1 MFADSNGGLVEP
13 ARWLSERCCWRETC
27 VWKSTCF
34 ASFLLFM
41 LLVPQW
47 FGMVYTRSISI
58 ICFVFVGR
66 MGAFHLLVY
75 DD

>member
-1 MFADSNGGLVEP
+1 M
-13 ARWLSERCCWRETC
+13 
-27 VWKSTCF
+27 WKSACF
-34 ASFLLFM
+34 ASVLLFM
-41 LLVPQW
+41 LLVSQW
-47 FGMVYTRSISI
+47 FGMVYICSVSL